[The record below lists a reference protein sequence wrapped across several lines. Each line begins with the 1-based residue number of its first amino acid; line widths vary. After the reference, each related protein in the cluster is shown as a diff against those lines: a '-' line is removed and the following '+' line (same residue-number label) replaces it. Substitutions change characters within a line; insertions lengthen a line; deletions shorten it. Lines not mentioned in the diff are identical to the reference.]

1 MVVVASMVRFLH
13 TADWQIGMP
22 ARFLSDEA
30 APRFIEARLEAVARL
45 GQVARERDCAFVVV
59 AGDVFDANMLSRR
72 TLLRAAEAIA
82 SIPVP
87 VFLLPGNHDPLNA
100 TTVYRNED
108 LIGHLPKRV
117 QVLDGEGPFAV
128 PGAELVAAPW
138 TSSRPLEDLVARVVR
153 GLGPKSLPRI
163 LVGHGAVDEVMP
175 ALRDEPGT
183 IRLRPLEQAITDGL
197 LDYVALGDRHST
209 TQVGQSGR
217 IFYSGTPEVTRFDER
232 DPGNVLVVE
241 LESGRPP
248 AVESVRVGRWS
259 FVAQPPVDLT
269 GEGDVQ
275 TLAASLAALP
285 DKTRTCVELTLRG
298 TLSVRSQAALEQLLE
313 DHRQTFAGLEVHVDI
328 AVQPDDFDFE
338 SLHLSGFAQAALTEL
353 TELAAG
359 RDETA
364 ATAQDALGLLFRL
377 TRG

>member
-1 MVVVASMVRFLH
+1 MVVVAMVRFLH

-22 ARFLSDEA
+22 AKFLSEEA

-45 GQVARERDCAFVVV
+45 GQVARQRDCAFVVV

-100 TTVYRNED
+100 ATVYRNED
-108 LIGHLPKRV
+108 LIGHLPARV
-117 QVLDGEGPFAV
+117 HVLDGAGPIAV
-128 PGAELVAAPW
+128 PGAELAAAPW
-138 TSSRPLEDLVARVVR
+138 TSNRPLEDLIARVVR
-153 GLGPKSLPRI
+153 GLGPKSALRI
-163 LVGHGAVDEVMP
+163 LVGHGAVDAVMP
-175 ALRDEPGT
+175 ALRDDPGT
-183 IRLRPLEQAITDGL
+183 IRLPPLEQAIAEGL

-209 TQVGQSGR
+209 TRVGQSGR

-232 DPGNVLVVE
+232 DPGNVLVVD

-248 AVESVRVGRWS
+248 VVEPVRVGQWN
-259 FVAQPPVDLT
+259 FVAQPAVDLT
-269 GEGDVQ
+269 SEGDVQ
-275 TLAASLAALP
+275 ALAASLAGLS

-298 TLSVRSQAALEQLLE
+298 TLSVRGQAALELLLE
-313 DHRQTFAGLEVHVDI
+313 DHRQTFAGLEVHADI

-353 TELAAG
+353 MQLASG

-364 ATAQDALGLLFRL
+364 ATAQDALGLLYRL